1 MRFYFTM
8 RNLRIVLFLLTT
20 LAIFSCKKKEDNNVL
35 GLDVQPANDL
45 VGVTITDSASL
56 FMYTQK
62 VDSSRT
68 YNDRY
73 KYLGSLN
80 DEVFGKTDASIYTNF
95 SISNGLTNVSFGAN
109 AALDSAELILRFND
123 ESIGKIN
130 DPLNYEVYLMN
141 FSLQPAT
148 AYYTAQTVPYSAS
161 RVNSANAKFATRYG
175 VTCLVIPMNRN
186 MAQYLLQTDA
196 NMVNNTVF
204 QAANKGFYIKAT
216 NPSSLPNSGSI
227 YRFDLDDDASGL
239 VLYYHNG
246 SSVNSKGESFR
257 FTFGGSDAL
266 RINNINHYSY
276 ASAQHNLYDQIN
288 GAGTA
293 DTLKGNANVYLSSF
307 GGTRVRVYL
316 PYLNTFSDS
325 ENVAINR
332 AELIIKVDE
341 TVAPYDLNFGYPAQL
356 ALIGCSSTG
365 VEELV
370 WDQLE
375 TTDFVKYNGNYDAVN
390 KQYVFNIARQMQKVI
405 THKVENYGFYLVNA
419 LPTVSSV
426 VRRDT
431 RLQRAV
437 IGGKLNAAYKPY
449 FKVTYVKF
457 PHDN

>member
-1 MRFYFTM
+1 MG
-8 RNLRIVLFLLTT
+8 NLRILLFFLIVLAT
-20 LAIFSCKKKEDNNVL
+20 FSCKKKDDDNVL
-35 GLDVQPANDL
+35 GLDVQPTNDL
-45 VGVTITDSASL
+45 VGVTITDSTSL
-56 FMYTQK
+56 FMYTQR

-80 DEVFGKTDASIYTNF
+80 DEYFGKTDASIYTNL

-109 AALDSAELILRFND
+109 AVLDSAELILRFND

-130 DPLNYEVYLMN
+130 DPLNYEVHLMN
-141 FSLQPAT
+141 GSLQPST
-148 AYYTAQTVPYSAS
+148 AYYTAQTVPYSAAA
-161 RVNSANAKFATRYG
+161 VNIGNAKFANRYG

-186 MAQYLLQTDA
+186 MAQYMLQTDA
-196 NMVNNTVF
+196 NLLNNTVF

-216 NPSSLPNSGSI
+216 NPVSLPNSGSI

-257 FTFGGSDAL
+257 FSFGGSDAL
-266 RINNINHYSY
+266 RINHISHNY
-276 ASAQHNLYDQIN
+276 ASAHHNLYDQIT

-293 DTLKGNANVYLSSF
+293 DTLKGSSNVYLGSF

-316 PYLNTFSDS
+316 PFLKSFSDS

-341 TVAPYDLNFGYPAQL
+341 TLAPYDLNYGYPAQL

-375 TTDFVKYNGNYDAVN
+375 TSDFVKYNGNYDATN

-426 VRRDT
+426 VRRDN
-431 RLQRAV
+431 RVQRAV
-437 IGGKLNAAYKPY
+437 IGGTANAAYKP
-449 FKVTYVKF
+449 FFRVTYVKY

>member
-1 MRFYFTM
+1 MS
-8 RNLRIVLFLLTT
+8 NLRILLFLLTI
-20 LAIFSCKKKEDNNVL
+20 LAAFSCKKKNDDNVL

-56 FMYTQK
+56 FMYTQL

-80 DEVFGKTDASIYTNF
+80 DEVFGKTDVGIYTNF

-109 AALDSAELILRFND
+109 AVLDSAELILRFND

-130 DPLNYEVYLMN
+130 DPLNYEVHLMN
-141 FSLQPAT
+141 GSLQPSI
-148 AYYTAQTVPYSAS
+148 AYYTAQTVPCSPAP
-161 RVNSANAKFATRYG
+161 VNSGNAKFANRYG
-175 VTCLVIPMNRN
+175 VTCLVIPLNRN
-186 MAQYLLQTDA
+186 MAQYMLQTDA
-196 NMVNNTVF
+196 NLVNNTVF
-204 QAANKGFYIKAT
+204 QAANKGFYIKAV
-216 NPSSLPNSGSI
+216 NPSALPNSGSI
-227 YRFDLDDDASGL
+227 YRFDLDDDASGV

-257 FTFGGSDAL
+257 FSFSGSDAL
-266 RINNINHYSY
+266 RINNITHDYTTAHHY
-276 ASAQHNLYDQIN
+276 LYDQIH

-293 DTLKGNANVYLSSF
+293 DTLKGNANVFLSSF
-307 GGTRVRVYL
+307 GGTRARVYL
-316 PYLNTFSDS
+316 PYLKAFSDS

-341 TVAPYDLNFGYPAQL
+341 TVAPYDLNYGYPAQL
-356 ALIGCSSTG
+356 ALIGCSSAG

-375 TTDFVKYNGNYDAVN
+375 TSDFVKYNGNYDATN

-426 VRRDT
+426 VRRDN
-431 RLQRAV
+431 RLQRVV
-437 IGGKLNAAYKPY
+437 IGGTANAAYKPY
-449 FKVTYVKF
+449 FRVTYVKF

>member
-1 MRFYFTM
+1 MS
-8 RNLRIVLFLLTT
+8 NLRILLFFLIVLAT
-20 LAIFSCKKKEDNNVL
+20 FSCKKKDDDNVL
-35 GLDVQPANDL
+35 GLDVQPTNDL
-45 VGVTITDSASL
+45 VGVTITDSASI
-56 FMYTQK
+56 FMHTQL
-62 VDSSRT
+62 VDSTRT

-80 DEVFGKTDASIYTNF
+80 DIPFGKTDASIYTNL
-95 SISNGLTNVSFGAN
+95 SISNGLTNVSFGNN
-109 AALDSAELILRFND
+109 AILDSAELILRFND

-130 DPLNYEVYLMN
+130 DPLKYDVYLMN
-141 FSLQPAT
+141 GSLQPST
-148 AYYTAQTVPYSAS
+148 AYYTAQTVPYSSAP
-161 RVNSANAKFATRYG
+161 VNSGNAKFANRYG

-186 MAQYLLQTDA
+186 MAQYMLQTDA
-196 NMVNNTVF
+196 NLVNNTAF

-216 NPSSLPNSGSI
+216 NPVSTPNSGSI

-246 SSVNSKGESFR
+246 SSANSKGESFR
-257 FTFGGSDAL
+257 FSFSGSDAL
-266 RINNINHYSY
+266 RINHITHNY
-276 ASAQHNLYDQIN
+276 ASAHHNLYEQIY

-293 DTLKGNANVYLSSF
+293 DTAKGNSNVYLSSF

-316 PYLNTFSDS
+316 PYLKAFSDS
-325 ENVAINR
+325 QNVAINR

-341 TVAPYDLNFGYPAQL
+341 TLAPYDINYGYPAQL

-375 TTDFVKYNGNYDAVN
+375 TSDFVKYNGNYDAAN

-426 VRRDT
+426 VRRDN
-431 RLQRAV
+431 RVQRAV
-437 IGGKLNAAYKPY
+437 IGGKANAAYKPY
-449 FKVTYVKF
+449 FRVTYVKF